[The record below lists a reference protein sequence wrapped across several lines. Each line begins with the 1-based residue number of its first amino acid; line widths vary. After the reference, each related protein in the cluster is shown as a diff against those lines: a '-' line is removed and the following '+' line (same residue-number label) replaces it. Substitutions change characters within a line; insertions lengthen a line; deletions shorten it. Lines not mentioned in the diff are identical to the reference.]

1 VKIGLVM
8 PLGDQGAQP
17 APPWPV
23 IRDLARQAE
32 AGGLDSIWVFD
43 HLLFR
48 VPGHPAEGL
57 HEPWTMLS
65 ALAAAT
71 ERVELGTLV
80 MCTAFRNPAL
90 QAKMAATLDEVSGGR
105 LILGLGA
112 GWHEPEF
119 RAFGYPFDHRGGRFE
134 EAFTI
139 IRELLRTGHTDL
151 DGRFYQVVDCVL
163 LPPPRRRIPLLVAAR
178 GPRLLRLAAEHA
190 DAWNAAWFGL
200 PDERLAARRADLT
213 AACAAAGR
221 DPASLELTV
230 GLEVRY
236 DDLVASAPGAR
247 RAPAALS
254 GSEEELAAG
263 LRAHA
268 AAGVGHAIVNLT
280 PPTSEALARLA
291 AGVARYRQYDAA

>member
-8 PLGDQGAQP
+8 PLGDTGWQP
-17 APPWPV
+17 APAWPV
-23 IRDLARQAE
+23 IRELARQAE
-32 AGGLDSIWVFD
+32 ASGLDSIWAFD

-48 VPGHPAEGL
+48 YPGRPAEGL
-57 HEPWTMLS
+57 HEPWTMLA
-65 ALAAAT
+65 ALAATT
-71 ERVELGTLV
+71 ERVQLGTLV

-139 IRELLRTGHTDL
+139 IRELLRTGRADL
-151 DGRFYQVVDCVL
+151 RGRFYQVEDCVL

-178 GPRLLRLAAEHA
+178 GPRLLRLTAEHA

-200 PDERLAARRADLT
+200 PDERLASRHAELA

-221 DPASLELTV
+221 DPASLEVTV
-230 GLEVRY
+230 GLEVRFE
-236 DDLVASAPGAR
+236 DLLAGQAGAGRASA
-247 RAPAALS
+247 ALG
-254 GSEEELAAG
+254 GSAEELAAG
-263 LRAHA
+263 LQAHA
-268 AAGVGHAIVNLT
+268 AVGVGHAIVNLT
-280 PPTSEALARLA
+280 PPTPEALARLA
-291 AGVARYRQYDAA
+291 AGVARYREGVAA